1 MMQDYQSPWMDEDLT
16 IFRAAASKFVEAE
29 MVPNEDR
36 WRKQQHLDK
45 SFWRLAGKQ
54 GFLCTD
60 IPEQYGG
67 GGGDFRHEA
76 VFFEEQWRRGLSGM
90 GQGVHSIT
98 AHYILNHGTEA
109 QKQRWLPQMAS
120 GQLIGGI
127 AMTEPGTGSDLKAIK
142 TRATREGDEYVI
154 NGSKL
159 FITNGYLCEL
169 LALVVRTDAAGGA
182 RGLSIVMLE
191 TRDLPGF
198 KVGRILDKMGQ
209 KSQDTCEL
217 FFDDV
222 RVPAANLL
230 GGEEGRGFAQLMSDL
245 PYERTQVGVQSVAM
259 MEGALAETVAY
270 VKGRAAFGASLFDLQ
285 NTRFR
290 LAEAQATAHV
300 ARVFL
305 DHCIV
310 NVAAGKLDSASAAMC
325 KYWTS
330 ERLQQ
335 VLDTCLQMH
344 GGYGYMDEYL
354 ICRMYA
360 DARVARIYA
369 GTSEIMLEVIA
380 RSL

>member
-1 MMQDYQSPWMDEDLT
+1 MPITGSPLIAFCCT
-16 IFRAAASKFVEAE
+16 ASGE
-29 MVPNEDR
+29 
-36 WRKQQHLDK
+36 
-45 SFWRLAGKQ
+45 
-54 GFLCTD
+54 
-60 IPEQYGG
+60 GG
-67 GGGDFRHEA
+67 G
-76 VFFEEQWRRGLSGM
+76 
-90 GQGVHSIT
+90 
-98 AHYILNHGTEA
+98 
-109 QKQRWLPQMAS
+109 WLPPGAPALADRRCAAE
-120 GQLIGGI
+120 GQQI
-127 AMTEPGTGSDLKAIK
+127 P
-142 TRATREGDEYVI
+142 V
-154 NGSKL
+154 
-159 FITNGYLCEL
+159 
-169 LALVVRTDAAGGA
+169 
-182 RGLSIVMLE
+182 
-191 TRDLPGF
+191 
-198 KVGRILDKMGQ
+198 
-209 KSQDTCEL
+209 
-217 FFDDV
+217 
-222 RVPAANLL
+222 
-230 GGEEGRGFAQLMSDL
+230 
-245 PYERTQVGVQSVAM
+245 VAM